1 VIVHPPLKP
10 NIKLAETRMPDGA
23 RLTLHS
29 HDGSFCIRIDGRD
42 LMHSMTAASE
52 LLLGD
57 LATAPFPAGAAPR
70 VLIGGLGLGFTLKR
84 VLEKTGPKA
93 VVHVAELM
101 PEVVEWNRTFL
112 ADLNGRLLQ
121 SPRVKVLV
129 EDVLVSLERA
139 AQTPYDAILLDVDN
153 GPAAMVLPGNTRLY
167 DNRGLT
173 RLWHAVKPGGR
184 IALWSAG
191 IDRAFARRFAQAGF
205 KVEAVPA
212 RLHANSK
219 SSTYLI
225 YVADKPAAAVPRPK
239 AR

>member
-1 VIVHPPLKP
+1 MKP

-23 RLTLHS
+23 RMTLHE
-29 HDGSFCIRIDGRD
+29 HDGSFCIRLDGRD

-57 LATAPFPAGAAPR
+57 LALAPFPRATAPR

-84 VLEKTGPKA
+84 VLEQCGPKA

-101 PEVVEWNRTFL
+101 PEVVEWNRTFM
-112 ADLNGRLLQ
+112 AGLNGGLLKD
-121 SPRVKVLV
+121 PRVKVLV
-129 EDVLVSLERA
+129 EDVGVVLARA
-139 AQTPYDAILLDVDN
+139 GREPYDAILLDVDN
-153 GPAAMVLPGNTRLY
+153 GPAAMVMPGNTRLY
-167 DNRGLT
+167 DNRGLQK
-173 RLWHAVKPGGR
+173 LWQALKPGGR

-191 IDRAFARRFAQAGF
+191 IDRAFAKRFASSGF

-219 SSTYLI
+219 SSTYMI
-225 YVADKPAAAVPRPK
+225 YVADRPAAAAPR
-239 AR
+239 RLS